1 MKRWSRNLGETK
13 MLDALRRLFSRRP
26 GPVNRDIDPQV
37 AAAALLVQAAL
48 VDGVYANLES
58 DQIAEILLDS
68 LGLDAD
74 RVDEVLEQGEELAEE
89 ATGAHE
95 FTHQVKKLPLLERVR
110 VIEGLYLVSMA
121 DGAACKFEEAF
132 IRHVASLLHVD
143 DIRRAQA
150 RRRAESRQPR

>member
-1 MKRWSRNLGETK
+1 MLEALKKMFSSRS
-13 MLDALRRLFSRRP
+13 AP
-26 GPVNRDIDPQV
+26 AARDLDPQV
-37 AAAALLVQAAL
+37 AAAALLVEVAL

-74 RVDEVLEQGEELAEE
+74 RVDQVLAEGEELAEN
-89 ATGAHE
+89 AIGSHQ
-95 FTHQVKKLPLLERVR
+95 FTQHVKKLPLLQRVK

-121 DGAACKFEEAF
+121 DGTACKFEEAF

-143 DIRRAQA
+143 DIRRTQA
-150 RRRAESRQPR
+150 RRRAESRQI

>member
-1 MKRWSRNLGETK
+1 
-13 MLDALRRLFSRRP
+13 MLDALKKIFSRRP
-26 GPVNRDIDPQV
+26 ETVSRSLDPQV
-37 AAAALLVQAAL
+37 AAAALLVEVAL

-74 RVDEVLEQGEELAEE
+74 RVDQVLQEGEDLAEN
-89 ATGAHE
+89 AVGAHQ
-95 FTHQVKKLPLLERVR
+95 FTQHVKKLPLLQRVK

-121 DGAACKFEEAF
+121 DGASCKFEEAF

-143 DIRRAQA
+143 DIRRTQA
-150 RRRAESRQPR
+150 RRRAESRQI

>member
-1 MKRWSRNLGETK
+1 
-13 MLDALRRLFSRRP
+13 MLDALKKIFSRRAEP
-26 GPVNRDIDPQV
+26 ASRTLDPQV
-37 AAAALLVQAAL
+37 AAAALLVEVAL

-74 RVDEVLEQGEELAEE
+74 RVDQVLQEGEDLAENSI
-89 ATGAHE
+89 GAHQ
-95 FTHQVKKLPLLERVR
+95 FTQHVKKLPLLQRVK

-121 DGAACKFEEAF
+121 DGASCKFEEAF

-143 DIRRAQA
+143 DIRRTQA
-150 RRRAESRQPR
+150 RRRAESRQL

>member
-1 MKRWSRNLGETK
+1 MLEALKRF
-13 MLDALRRLFSRRP
+13 FSGRP
-26 GPVNRDIDPQV
+26 KPVVRDVDPQV

-58 DQIAEILLDS
+58 DQIAEILLDA
-68 LGLDAD
+68 LGLDAE
-74 RVDEVLEQGEELAEE
+74 RVDAVLDEGEELAED

-95 FTHQVKKLPLLERVR
+95 FTQHVKKLPLLERVK

-121 DGAACKFEEAF
+121 DGDACKFEEAF

-150 RRRAESRQPR
+150 RRRAESRQPQ

>member
-1 MKRWSRNLGETK
+1 
-13 MLDALRRLFSRRP
+13 MLEGLKRLFAKRDTAARR
-26 GPVNRDIDPQV
+26 DLDPQV
-37 AAAALLVQAAL
+37 AAAALLVEAAL

-74 RVDEVLEQGEELAEE
+74 RVDAVLAEGEELAEDS
-89 ATGAHE
+89 TGAHE
-95 FTHQVKKLPLLERVR
+95 FTQHVKKLPLLDRVK

-150 RRRAESRQPR
+150 RRRAESRQPQ

>member
-1 MKRWSRNLGETK
+1 MFE
-13 MLDALRRLFSRRP
+13 ALKRLFSGRP
-26 GPVNRDIDPQV
+26 DSVERDLDPQV
-37 AAAALLVQAAL
+37 AAAALLVEAAL

-74 RVDEVLEQGEELAEE
+74 RVDEVIAQGEELAED
-89 ATGAHE
+89 ATGAHQ
-95 FTHQVKKLPLLERVR
+95 FTQHVKKLPMLDRVR
-110 VIEGLYLVSMA
+110 VIEGLYLVSLA
-121 DGAACKFEEAF
+121 DGASCKFEEAF

-150 RRRAESRQPR
+150 RRRAESRHAQ

>member
-1 MKRWSRNLGETK
+1 MFEALKRFFTGNPKAVRG
-13 MLDALRRLFSRRP
+13 
-26 GPVNRDIDPQV
+26 DIDPQV

-74 RVDEVLEQGEELAEE
+74 RVDAVLEEGEELAEN
-89 ATGAHE
+89 ATGAYE
-95 FTHQVKKLPLLERVR
+95 FTHFVKKLPLLERVKL
-110 VIEGLYLVSMA
+110 IEGLYLVSIS
-121 DGAACKFEEAF
+121 DGDACKFEEAF
-132 IRHVASLLHVD
+132 IRQVASLLYVD

-150 RRRAESRQPR
+150 RRRAESRQLK

>member
-1 MKRWSRNLGETK
+1 MLEALKRF
-13 MLDALRRLFSRRP
+13 FSGRP
-26 GPVNRDIDPQV
+26 KPVMRDVDPQV

-58 DQIAEILLDS
+58 DQIAEILLDA
-68 LGLDAD
+68 LGLDAE
-74 RVDEVLEQGEELAEE
+74 RVDAVLDEGEELAED

-95 FTHQVKKLPLLERVR
+95 FTQQVKKLPLLERVK

-121 DGAACKFEEAF
+121 DGDACKFEEAF

-150 RRRAESRQPR
+150 RRRAESRQPQ

>member
-1 MKRWSRNLGETK
+1 
-13 MLDALRRLFSRRP
+13 MLNALRKLFTREPTSPRR
-26 GPVNRDIDPQV
+26 DLDPEV
-37 AAAALLVQAAL
+37 AVAALLVEVAL

-74 RVDEVLEQGEELAEE
+74 RVDQVLAEGE
-89 ATGAHE
+89 DLAENAIGAHE
-95 FTHQVKKLPLLERVR
+95 FTQHVKQLPLLQRVK

-121 DGAACKFEEAF
+121 DGASCKFEEAF
-132 IRHVASLLHVD
+132 IRHVSSLLHVD

-150 RRRAESRQPR
+150 KRRAESRQL

>member
-1 MKRWSRNLGETK
+1 
-13 MLDALRRLFSRRP
+13 MLEALKKWFSGRP
-26 GPVNRDIDPQV
+26 ASADRDLDPQV
-37 AAAALLVQAAL
+37 AAAALLVEAAL

-58 DQIAEILLDS
+58 DQIAEILLES

-74 RVDEVLEQGEELAEE
+74 RVDEVLAEGEELAED
-89 ATGAHE
+89 ATGAHQ
-95 FTHQVKKLPLLERVR
+95 FTQHVKKLPLLDRVR
-110 VIEGLYLVSMA
+110 VIEGLYRVSLA

-150 RRRAESRQPR
+150 RRRAESRQPQ

>member
-1 MKRWSRNLGETK
+1 MLEALKRF
-13 MLDALRRLFSRRP
+13 FSGRP
-26 GPVNRDIDPQV
+26 KPVARDIDPQV
-37 AAAALLVQAAL
+37 ATAALLVEAAL

-58 DQIAEILLDS
+58 DQIAEILLES

-74 RVDEVLEQGEELAEE
+74 KVDAVLAEAE
-89 ATGAHE
+89 GLAEDSTGAHE
-95 FTHQVKKLPLLERVR
+95 FTQHVKQLPLLDRVK
-110 VIEGLYLVSMA
+110 VIEGLYRVSIA

-150 RRRAESRQPR
+150 RRRAESRQMQ

>member
-1 MKRWSRNLGETK
+1 MLEALKRWFAGRS
-13 MLDALRRLFSRRP
+13 A
-26 GPVNRDIDPQV
+26 PVDRDLDPQV
-37 AAAALLVQAAL
+37 AAAALLVEAAL

-58 DQIAEILLDS
+58 DQIAEILLES

-74 RVDEVLEQGEELAEE
+74 RVDEVLAQGEELAED
-89 ATGAHE
+89 AAGAHQ
-95 FTHQVKKLPLLERVR
+95 FTQHVKKLPLLDRVR
-110 VIEGLYLVSMA
+110 VIEGLYRVSLT

-150 RRRAESRQPR
+150 RRRAESRQPQ

>member
-1 MKRWSRNLGETK
+1 
-13 MLDALRRLFSRRP
+13 MLDALKKLFSRQSAP
-26 GPVNRDIDPQV
+26 ATRDLDPQV
-37 AAAALLVQAAL
+37 AAAALLVEVAL

-58 DQIAEILLDS
+58 DQIAEILLES

-74 RVDEVLEQGEELAEE
+74 RVDQVLAEGE
-89 ATGAHE
+89 DLAENAIGAHE
-95 FTHQVKKLPLLERVR
+95 FTQHVKKLPLLQRVK

-143 DIRRAQA
+143 DVRRAQA
-150 RRRAESRQPR
+150 KRRAESRHI